1 MKEFRIMVMA
11 AAVAL
16 LAAGCRDYALKED
29 LEALNERVAAL
40 EQICGSLNEDVASL
54 SIIVDALQ
62 KNIYVTS
69 VAETQQKFLS
79 CRLINFFDAIAD
91 QFLFNFMQQRI

>member
-29 LEALNERVAAL
+29 LEALNERVAAP
-40 EQICGSLNEDVASL
+40 EQMPFRRTYTSLLLRKPPTGGQSL
-54 SIIVDALQ
+54 FP
-62 KNIYVTS
+62 T
-69 VAETQQKFLS
+69 
-79 CRLINFFDAIAD
+79 
-91 QFLFNFMQQRI
+91 

>member
-62 KNIYVTS
+62 KNI
-69 VAETQQKFLS
+69 
-79 CRLINFFDAIAD
+79 
-91 QFLFNFMQQRI
+91 